1 MGIKGLG
8 NQANTFGN
16 KFVKA
21 LGGDSTGKD
30 AVLPKPPFVGTIEA
44 SGGIINEYTEGS
56 FVYRSHTFTTTGTL
70 EIIDITGDTDVAE
83 FFLVAGGGGGGN
95 ASSGGHG
102 GNGGGGGGGFVEG
115 DAMPIAVG
123 ETYTVTVGAG
133 GQSVAMSSATPG
145 PSRNGTNTTIANPN
159 ITTIVAIGGGGG
171 GEDNND
177 TVGGKSGGPLCGS
190 GGGSWG
196 GGGAPSPGA
205 AGQPG
210 TNSLYG
216 ATDYGNAGGG
226 TGPVSPAYCG
236 GGGGGAGGSGET
248 APSPNQAGHGGNGRS
263 SIFAYGPTQPVI
275 YAGGG
280 GGGASPYGG
289 SNGGGPPNGGGGKGA
304 GNNAGYAQ
312 SGDQFTGGGG
322 GAMGNPTASG
332 SLHHGGSGIAV
343 IRYKIGRVSATAKAT
358 GGLISHYNGKI
369 IHTFFA
375 SGPFSTNQT
384 ITGAEFFMVGGGA
397 SGAAEHGG
405 GGGAGGCVY
414 HPNFTFPQANHSI
427 TIGAGGYSISTTPGN
442 DGNWPL
448 GVNGS
453 ATTLSHG
460 GYEAN
465 GGGHGGGWPNRGA
478 GGGGSGGGASGG
490 PGNSTGYGTGQNP
503 ASNPGAS
510 EYGNAGG
517 TGNDSGGYAGGGGG
531 GAGGGGGGGNNGK
544 GGTGGIGMQLPAT
557 FRDPNS
563 VVGTPG
569 PNGRFYVAGGGGGC
583 GNGPATSYGNAPVAG
598 GGGRGGIDPEHSPPA
613 CAGQA
618 NTGGGGGGGGNNTL
632 PRKIP
637 ANGAGGSG
645 IVLIAY
651 PA

>member
-21 LGGDSTGKD
+21 LGGDSTGED
-30 AVLPKPPFVGTIEA
+30 AVLPKPPFVGTVEA

-70 EIIDITGDTDVAE
+70 EITDITGDTDVAE

-95 ASSGGHG
+95 SSANGHG

-115 DAMPIAVG
+115 DSMPIAVG

-133 GQSVAMSSATPG
+133 GQSVTYGPGSSG
-145 PSRNGTNTTIANPN
+145 PSRNGTNTTISNPN
-159 ITTIVAIGGGGG
+159 ITTITAKGGGGG
-171 GEDNND
+171 GNDYDD
-177 TVGGKSGGPLCGS
+177 TVGGGSAVGS

-226 TGPVSPAYCG
+226 TGPVSPAYCA

-248 APSPNQAGHGGNGRS
+248 TPGPNQGGRGGNGRS

-280 GGGASPYGG
+280 GGGATPYGG

-304 GNNAGYAQ
+304 GNSAGYAQ

-322 GAMGNPTASG
+322 GGMGNPTGSG

-343 IRYKIGRVSATAKAT
+343 IRYKIGQVSATAKAT

-375 SGPFSTNQT
+375 TGPFSTNQT
-384 ITGAEFFMVGGGA
+384 ITGAEFFLVGGGA

-414 HPNFTFPQANHSI
+414 HPNFTFPQANHTI

-442 DGNWPL
+442 DGGWPL
-448 GVNGS
+448 GVCGN
-453 ATTLSHG
+453 ATSLSHG
-460 GYEAN
+460 GYSAN

-478 GGGGSGGGASGG
+478 ASGGSGGGASGG
-490 PGNSTGYGTGQNP
+490 PGNSTGWGPGANP
-503 ASNPGAS
+503 ASNPGAI
-510 EYGNAGG
+510 EYGNPGG
-517 TGNDSGGYAGGGGG
+517 TGNDGSGYAGGGGG
-531 GAGGGGGGGNNGK
+531 GAGGTGGAGNNGK

-569 PNGRFYVAGGGGGC
+569 PGGNRFYVAGGGGGC
-583 GNGPATSYGNAPVAG
+583 GHGPGTSYGNAPDAG

-618 NTGGGGGGGGNNTL
+618 NTGSGGGGGGNNTL
-632 PRKIP
+632 SRKIP

-645 IVLIAY
+645 IALIAY